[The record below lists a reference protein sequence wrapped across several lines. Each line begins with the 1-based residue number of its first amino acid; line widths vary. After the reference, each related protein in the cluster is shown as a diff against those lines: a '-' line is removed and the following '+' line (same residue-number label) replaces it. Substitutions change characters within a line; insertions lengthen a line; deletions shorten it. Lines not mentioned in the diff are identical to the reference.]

1 MKYRLREGLVIE
13 TVCGKPLLA
22 ATLKARK
29 YCPYLTELNESS
41 LFVLKMI
48 EKELDIDEM
57 AKKVSAYYQIDEE
70 TAAASLSAYL
80 ETLQSSGFILPL
92 KDEKG
97 KL

>member
-1 MKYRLREGLVIE
+1 ME

-22 ATLKARK
+22 ATLKARR

-57 AKKVSAYYQIDEE
+57 AKNVSVHYQIDEDS
-70 TAAASLSAYL
+70 AAASLTKYL

-92 KDEKG
+92 KDE
-97 KL
+97 